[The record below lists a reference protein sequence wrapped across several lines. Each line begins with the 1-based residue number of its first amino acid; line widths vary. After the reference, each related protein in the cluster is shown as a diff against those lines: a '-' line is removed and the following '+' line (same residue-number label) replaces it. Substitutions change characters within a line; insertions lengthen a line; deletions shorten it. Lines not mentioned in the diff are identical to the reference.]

1 MTSGAGEA
9 PARAASCADPAEVF
23 AIRHLFALLLSC
35 CLPLAH
41 AGDRAPAEVAVL
53 ATLHRMHA
61 QVPAYDD
68 AALKRSIERLAPDV
82 LCIEVSPARY
92 AARAAETNKVEYPAV
107 IYPLIDARGYRV
119 YPMEPAAPR
128 DAEILQPYLA
138 ASRAFAE
145 QQPAAAKAFQAQ
157 ASALYDTLRL
167 YWTSPARVN
176 DAVTDAQMQ
185 AKHALQAAL
194 VGAGEQAGWEA
205 WNGEFLATIARA
217 AQEHPGKRIVVLVGA
232 EHGYWLRAAL
242 ARTPGLRLLDTTSL
256 LAATDD

>member
-1 MTSGAGEA
+1 M
-9 PARAASCADPAEVF
+9 RRLLV
-23 AIRHLFALLLSC
+23 LLLSC

-41 AGDRAPAEVAVL
+41 AGERPSAEVAVL
-53 ATLHRMHA
+53 ATLHKLHA
-61 QVPAYDD
+61 EVPAYDD

-92 AARAAETNKVEYPAV
+92 AARGPEANKVEYPAV
-107 IYPLIDARGYRV
+107 VYPLVDAHGYRV

-138 ASRAFAE
+138 ANRAFAE
-145 QQPAAAKAFQAQ
+145 QQPAASKAFQAQ
-157 ASALYDTLRL
+157 TAALYDTLRL

-194 VGAGEQAGWEA
+194 VGEGERAGWEA
-205 WNGEFLATIARA
+205 WNGEFLATVARA
-217 AQEHPGKRIVVLVGA
+217 ARENPGKRIVVLVGA

-242 ARTPGLRLLDTTSL
+242 AKTPDVRLLDTAAL
-256 LAATDD
+256 LAAGGE

>member
-1 MTSGAGEA
+1 M
-9 PARAASCADPAEVF
+9 R
-23 AIRHLFALLLSC
+23 RLLALLLSC

-41 AGDRAPAEVAVL
+41 AGERLPAEVAVL

-61 QVPAYDD
+61 EVPAYDN

-92 AARAAETNKVEYPAV
+92 AARGPEANKVEYPAV
-107 IYPLIDARGYRV
+107 VYPLVDAHRYRV
-119 YPMEPAAPR
+119 YPMEPAPPR

-138 ASRAFAE
+138 ANRAFAE
-145 QQPAAAKAFQAQ
+145 QQPAASKAFQAQ
-157 ASALYDTLRL
+157 TGALYDTLRL

-194 VGAGEQAGWEA
+194 VGEGERTGWEA
-205 WNGEFLATIARA
+205 WNGEFLATVARA
-217 AQEHPGKRIVVLVGA
+217 ARDNPGKRIVVLVGA

-242 ARTPGLRLLDTTSL
+242 ARTPGVHLLDTAAL
-256 LAATDD
+256 LAADGS

>member
-1 MTSGAGEA
+1 M
-9 PARAASCADPAEVF
+9 RRLLV
-23 AIRHLFALLLSC
+23 LLLSC

-41 AGDRAPAEVAVL
+41 AGERPSAEVAVL
-53 ATLHRMHA
+53 ATLHKLHA
-61 QVPAYDD
+61 EVPAYDD

-92 AARAAETNKVEYPAV
+92 AARGPEANKVEYPAV
-107 IYPLIDARGYRV
+107 VYPLVDARGYRV
-119 YPMEPAAPR
+119 YPMEPAPPR

-138 ASRAFAE
+138 TNRAFAE
-145 QQPAAAKAFQAQ
+145 QQPAASKAFQAQ
-157 ASALYDTLRL
+157 NGALYDTLRL

-194 VGAGEQAGWEA
+194 VGEGERAGWEA
-205 WNGEFLATIARA
+205 WNGEFLATVARA
-217 AQEHPGKRIVVLVGA
+217 ARENPGKRIVVLVGA

-242 ARTPGLRLLDTTSL
+242 ARTPGVRLLDTAAL
-256 LAATDD
+256 LAADVD

>member
-1 MTSGAGEA
+1 M
-9 PARAASCADPAEVF
+9 
-23 AIRHLFALLLSC
+23 RHLFALLLSC

-41 AGDRAPAEVAVL
+41 AGEPAPAEVAVL

-82 LCIEVSPARY
+82 LCIEVRPDRY
-92 AARAAETNKVEYPAV
+92 AARAPESTKVEYPAV
-107 IYPLIDARGYRV
+107 VYPLIDARGYRV
-119 YPMEPAAPR
+119 YPMEPAPPR
-128 DAEILQPYLA
+128 YEAIVQPYLA
-138 ASRAFAE
+138 ASRTFAE

-157 ASALYDTLRL
+157 TSALYDTLRT

-185 AKHALQAAL
+185 AKHALQAAW
-194 VGAGEQAGWEA
+194 VGEGERAGWEA
-205 WNGEFLATIARA
+205 WNGEFLATVQRA
-217 AQEHPGKRIVVLVGA
+217 AQENPGKRIVVLVGA

-242 ARTPGLRLLDTTSL
+242 ARAPGLRLLDTASL
-256 LAATDD
+256 LAAAGD